1 MSCITQSLTDLSL
14 EKKVM
19 PAKRKFKIYKH
30 FFYKE
35 KLRTYDVDNYR
46 ILGKS
51 GEIKVSSKMAGYKMN
66 LPFNTV
72 YKILYFYK

>member
-1 MSCITQSLTDLSL
+1 MLREYRACLPRGNL
-14 EKKVM
+14 
-19 PAKRKFKIYKH
+19 KFINT

-51 GEIKVSSKMAGYKMN
+51 VEIFS
-66 LPFNTV
+66 
-72 YKILYFYK
+72 